1 MGLGFSCLG
10 HDEQA
15 AGVLV
20 YAVNQPYLRT
30 VDVVL
35 REVFEVPGYG
45 IQHGAVPIAESRV
58 DDHACR
64 LVYDHEVVVF
74 VDDANGYIL
83 WRKGILFRKGDTDF
97 IPFLDEVARRRRL
110 SIDGA
115 DAVVFDPAPQ
125 RR

>member
-74 VDDANGYIL
+74 IHDVERYVFGGDFVLVERAVEHDLYDIVGLDLVGAFDGTAVDH
-83 WRKGILFRKGDTDF
+83 
-97 IPFLDEVARRRRL
+97 DEA
-110 SIDGA
+110 
-115 DAVVFDPAPQ
+115 
-125 RR
+125 